1 MLCTH
6 VTKESIITQEILWG
20 EPNAA
25 QNQQDTPR
33 FLERLFE
40 NKFLQ
45 KTPQKL
51 QFNKLGILGWTP
63 APPQQKLH

>member
-6 VTKESIITQEILWG
+6 VTKEGIITQEILWG

-45 KTPQKL
+45 KTPPKTT
-51 QFNKLGILGWTP
+51 I
-63 APPQQKLH
+63 QQAGHF